1 MGVLENEEGSRQCWW
16 TLRNAAGAVT
26 DIVPAVVVHQAHGRV
41 TLTVTCD
48 AGDGTTSE
56 LTVQITP
63 EQWRALPAS
72 SATDLRMVNES
83 AASCDALQLTM
94 PNSPSLMH
102 LIRRRYHL
110 GLRTTRLGP
119 WLIAIGGDD
128 AAEDDT
134 AEATAAA
141 LQSAALH
148 AAVPED
154 GAASAVALGARAL
167 HRMLSL
173 QRKQAILFVGGSAG
187 GAPAAVARSCA
198 CCAAQAA
205 RG

>member
-128 AAEDDT
+128 AAVEDGA

-187 GAPAAVARSCA
+187 GAPAAVAARRRRGGA
-198 CCAAQAA
+198 AA
-205 RG
+205 RT

>member
-128 AAEDDT
+128 AAVEEDA
-134 AEATAAA
+134 AE
-141 LQSAALH
+141 
-148 AAVPED
+148 
-154 GAASAVALGARAL
+154 G
-167 HRMLSL
+167 
-173 QRKQAILFVGGSAG
+173 
-187 GAPAAVARSCA
+187 RSSQCLPNA
-198 CCAAQAA
+198 
-205 RG
+205 

>member
-102 LIRRRYHL
+102 LVRRRYHL

-119 WLIAIGGDD
+119 WLIAIGGNDEAEDD
-128 AAEDDT
+128 AAEATADAAPSSGT
-134 AEATAAA
+134 AECSAADLSAAA
-141 LQSAALH
+141 VASAASS
-148 AAVPED
+148 
-154 GAASAVALGARAL
+154 SAVASSPP
-167 HRMLSL
+167 M
-173 QRKQAILFVGGSAG
+173 AISHGPSRV
-187 GAPAAVARSCA
+187 VRSP
-198 CCAAQAA
+198 
-205 RG
+205 RW

>member
-110 GLRTTRLGP
+110 GLRTTRLGSYSP
-119 WLIAIGGDD
+119 GPCVFVCTTPAKKSLG
-128 AAEDDT
+128 
-134 AEATAAA
+134 
-141 LQSAALH
+141 
-148 AAVPED
+148 VP
-154 GAASAVALGARAL
+154 GRG
-167 HRMLSL
+167 
-173 QRKQAILFVGGSAG
+173 F
-187 GAPAAVARSCA
+187 GAPVLS
-198 CCAAQAA
+198 
-205 RG
+205 